1 MTRREQI
8 LESAFNAFTT
18 NGIKD
23 VKMEDIAAS
32 LKISKKTLYEFFKSK
47 KELLLASMEYK
58 FPQLLQKNSKVVRCM
73 PNPLTALVF
82 CAVENIRFWSSF
94 SDAFV
99 QQAKSVAE
107 LNEFSGQIKA
117 ELDELMNTML
127 SRCVSGGYLKEED
140 SKRLVSVF
148 MDNLRNF
155 KELKNPDVFPSQLC
169 FNIVIT
175 VLGGLCTQRGKKVL
189 DELKD
194 NYN

>member
-1 MTRREQI
+1 MVCGKARRGRLQGY
-8 LESAFNAFTT
+8 S
-18 NGIKD
+18 
-23 VKMEDIAAS
+23 
-32 LKISKKTLYEFFKSK
+32 YEATG
-47 KELLLASMEYK
+47 KEHDKADDG
-58 FPQLLQKNSKVVRCM
+58 C
-73 PNPLTALVF
+73 
-82 CAVENIRFWSSF
+82 
-94 SDAFV
+94 
-99 QQAKSVAE
+99 
-107 LNEFSGQIKA
+107 KA